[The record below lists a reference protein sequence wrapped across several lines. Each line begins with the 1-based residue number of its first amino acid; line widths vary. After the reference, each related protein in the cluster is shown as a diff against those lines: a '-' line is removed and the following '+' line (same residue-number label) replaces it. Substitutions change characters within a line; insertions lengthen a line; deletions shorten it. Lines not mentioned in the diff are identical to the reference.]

1 MNPFVAGQLNILVE
15 DLRLLEAY
23 ITAPLGLYSDLRMLR
38 EALPLEEA
46 SELAQSEKQQR
57 RLGYRGLSERPAEI
71 ALAIADQVELTL
83 KIFERLSGDN
93 AGTIKPEWISQA
105 RRVLGR
111 VSHKLGRDL
120 RTETASL
127 VKGLYVI
134 VDPENTGGRPVVEI
148 AEEALKGGSS
158 LLQLRDK
165 TSQRGRVL
173 QLAQQLMSLCQ
184 SYGALFVMNDDPAL
198 ALSSKAHGLHI
209 GQQDIPVSEAR
220 RVIQSDQIIGSSNNS
235 IDEVVASQTL
245 GLDYIAIGAVF
256 PTSTMGKGD
265 RRVVGTGLI
274 TKAKQTTDQPVV
286 AIGGIDKDNAPDVVL
301 AGADCVC
308 VVGAITLDKNPR
320 DAAARIKEA
329 IQNAKKP

>member
-1 MNPFVAGQLNILVE
+1 MNPFVAGQLHILVE

-46 SELAQSEKQQR
+46 SELTQSEKQQR
-57 RLGYRGLSERPAEI
+57 RLGYRRLSERPAEI
-71 ALAIADQVELTL
+71 ALTIADQVELTL
-83 KIFERLSGDN
+83 TVFEGLSGDN
-93 AGTIKPEWISQA
+93 AETLNPGWIAQA

-120 RTETASL
+120 RTEAVSL

-134 VDPENTGGRPVVEI
+134 VDPDNTGGRPVVEI

-173 QLAQQLMSLCQ
+173 QLAQQLRSLCQ
-184 SYGALFVMNDDPAL
+184 GYGALFVMNDDPAL
-198 ALSSKAHGLHI
+198 AFSSKAHGLHI

-220 RVIQSDQIIGSSNNS
+220 RVIQADQIIGSSNNS
-235 IDEVVASQTL
+235 IDEVVASQTM

-256 PTSTMGKGD
+256 PTSTMGKGN
-265 RRVVGTGLI
+265 RSVVGTGLI
-274 TKAKQTTDQPVV
+274 TKAKQITDQPVV
-286 AIGGIDKDNAPDVVL
+286 AIGGINKDNAPDAVV

-308 VVGAITLDKNPR
+308 VVGAITMDKNPR
-320 DAAARIKEA
+320 DAAARINEA
-329 IQNAKKP
+329 ILNAQKY